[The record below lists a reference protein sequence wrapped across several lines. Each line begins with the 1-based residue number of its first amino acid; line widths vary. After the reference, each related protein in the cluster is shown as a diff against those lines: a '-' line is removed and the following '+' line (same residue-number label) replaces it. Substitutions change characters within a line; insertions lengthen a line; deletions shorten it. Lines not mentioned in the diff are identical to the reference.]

1 MYCLQDAVIET
12 QGAHHFHLF
21 SVKQTIHINEDISL
35 IQDSLSYEDQSILLE
50 SSIMLPLT
58 IFANIV
64 VEDSSIRR
72 KESCDK
78 WSPVKFGNIEISVV
92 VELYLEVDTFF
103 QRSFQDY

>member
-1 MYCLQDAVIET
+1 
-12 QGAHHFHLF
+12 
-21 SVKQTIHINEDISL
+21 
-35 IQDSLSYEDQSILLE
+35 
-50 SSIMLPLT
+50 MLPLT

-72 KESCDK
+72 EESCDK

-103 QRSFQDY
+103 QRSFQNY